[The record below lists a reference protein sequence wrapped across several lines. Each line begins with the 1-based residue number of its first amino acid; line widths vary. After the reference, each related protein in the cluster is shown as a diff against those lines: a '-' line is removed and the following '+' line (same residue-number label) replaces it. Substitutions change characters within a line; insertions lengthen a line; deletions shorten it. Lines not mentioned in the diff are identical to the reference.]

1 MKRTKH
7 INLDITN
14 PKSIEKTIKYFEEM
28 RDSFPRKVEQLCTE
42 LADIGIRIAIAQSGG
57 SELASYVLFSK
68 EIKSKSDDGCEVI
81 MFGRNITHVF
91 GEGVN
96 AAEINPILMMEYGS
110 GWIGSPTKTIGL
122 DVQID
127 VGKGT
132 FPGQTHVKEGMES
145 VGWFY
150 RDRNGILHRS
160 FGEEAYYPMQNAYD
174 YMQTQVD
181 EVIARVFQI

>member
-122 DVQID
+122 DTQIE
-127 VGKGT
+127 VGQGT
-132 FPGQTHVKEGMES
+132 FPGQTHAFDEQ
-145 VGWFY
+145 GWFY
-150 RDRNGILHRS
+150 RDKNGVLHRS
-160 FGEEAYYPMQNAYD
+160 YGEEAYYPMQNAYD